1 MTMTSELGKTVAT
14 AIILGAA
21 VVAINA
27 TDVQAAATQSLE
39 SNAVVNFI
47 ENTTPTKPVDPENPN
62 PGKPVGPIDP
72 TKPGGPNPGTQGPLS
87 IDFASSLQFGT
98 SKITT
103 TGEVYSAYAQEV
115 VSDGVSSFRPQYV
128 QVTDNRG
135 TDAGWKLTVNQE
147 QQLTSTAGKEL
158 EGAVITLENAT
169 VKTVEG
175 STIKAP
181 STAPKSIELVP
192 GQEVSVMSAAQGEG
206 AGLWVNHFGNSA
218 ATVVDGTDWKPGE
231 EGNDPTEFAVK
242 RNNAVTL
249 AIPGKSNKSAAE
261 YRSVLKWTLSEVAD
275 NGSEEEGED

>member
-103 TGEVYSAYAQEV
+103 TDEVYSAYAQEV

-147 QQLTSTAGKEL
+147 
-158 EGAVITLENAT
+158 
-169 VKTVEG
+169 
-175 STIKAP
+175 
-181 STAPKSIELVP
+181 
-192 GQEVSVMSAAQGEG
+192 
-206 AGLWVNHFGNSA
+206 
-218 ATVVDGTDWKPGE
+218 
-231 EGNDPTEFAVK
+231 
-242 RNNAVTL
+242 
-249 AIPGKSNKSAAE
+249 
-261 YRSVLKWTLSEVAD
+261 
-275 NGSEEEGED
+275 